1 MGDKSNIVIQESKG
15 NRIYLYGHWM
25 GASAIEIVAEVLSQR
40 ERWNDEPYL
49 ARMLFAKMT
58 EASPKDSST
67 GYGIST
73 YMCDTEY
80 PLIVLEPATQT
91 AVLEEYAWGDGSF
104 NPITPRVS
112 FEQLLESASLSN
124 TYEELAMSLGAKYA
138 TTGT

>member
-1 MGDKSNIVIQESKG
+1 MGDRSNIVIQESKG

-25 GASAIEIVAEVLSQR
+25 GNGAIDVVADVLLQR

-49 ARMLFAKMT
+49 TRMLFAKMT
-58 EASPKDSST
+58 EVSPKNSST

-73 YMCDTEY
+73 YLCDTAY

-91 AVLEEYAWGDGSF
+91 AVLEEYNWEDSTF

-112 FEQLLESASLSN
+112 FEELLEATIWHKN
-124 TYEELAMSLGAKYA
+124 FEQLAIGLGSKLVA
-138 TTGT
+138 

>member
-1 MGDKSNIVIQESKG
+1 MGDRSNIVIQESKG

-25 GASAIEIVAEVLSQR
+25 GTDAIKIVADVLSQR

-49 ARMLFAKMT
+49 TRMLFAKMT
-58 EASPKDSST
+58 EVSPKNSST

-73 YMCDTEY
+73 YLCDTAY

-91 AVLEEYAWGDGSF
+91 AVLEEYNWEDSTF

-112 FEQLLESASLSN
+112 FEQLLESTSQSE
-124 TYEELAMSLGAKYA
+124 TYQDLATSLGAKYA
-138 TTGT
+138 TT